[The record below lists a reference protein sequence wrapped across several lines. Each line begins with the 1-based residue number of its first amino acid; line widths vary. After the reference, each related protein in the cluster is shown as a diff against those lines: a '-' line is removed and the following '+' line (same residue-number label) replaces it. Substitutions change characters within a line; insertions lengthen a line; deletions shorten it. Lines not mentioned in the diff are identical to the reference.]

1 MAGERAW
8 IQMYRGDRWTGVAT
22 IEPLDA
28 ELGHQG
34 GSLLE
39 YDPAYYAF
47 GLDMQDTPWD
57 RVSVRYPVSLE
68 FYREETWPPF
78 LLDLLPQGA
87 GRRYHLFELGIED
100 GPTSDWPLLC
110 HGARYP
116 VGNLRVVPERDWVP
130 QTVAPHPGF
139 PIADILEKKEDFIAY
154 ARENGAPIGGS
165 TDVQG
170 DAPKFLVCESV
181 HGRFH
186 VDAALRE
193 TEVKKHWL
201 VKFPRGKKE
210 RDRLVL
216 ANEAAYSCVADRLGL
231 TVAEVPRYEAG
242 VLFVPRFDRVVTPE
256 GITRLGL
263 ESLASAAGVARFGAY
278 LDQADLC
285 AVIFQHCT
293 EDPAGAVIEFIL
305 RDALAMAMGDTDNHA
320 RNTALLKSP
329 GAIQLAP
336 LFDFAP
342 MYLDEAGI
350 ARTCLWRGAEE
361 GGRVKWAEVCARMG
375 DLVRDPERV
384 RAEMLFFG
392 ERLER
397 LEEIMRQCGVSEEII
412 DGRRLHRAEITEA
425 LRSLPEVQGVQ
436 S

>member
-1 MAGERAW
+1 MAGEKAW
-8 IQMYRGDRWTGVAT
+8 IQMYRKGGWAPVAA
-22 IEPLDA
+22 IEPLNA
-28 ELGHQG
+28 ELGHKG
-34 GSLLE
+34 GCMLE
-39 YDPAYYAF
+39 YEPAYYAF

-68 FYREETWPPF
+68 LYREKTWLPF

-87 GRRYHLFELGIED
+87 GRRYHLFELGIKD

-130 QTVAPHPGF
+130 QPAAPHPGF
-139 PIADILEKKEDFIAY
+139 PIEDILEKKEHFIAY

-186 VDAALRE
+186 VDAALSE
-193 TEVKKHWL
+193 AEVKKHWL
-201 VKFPRGKKE
+201 VKFPRGKTA
-210 RDRLVL
+210 RDRMVL

-231 TVAEVPRYEAG
+231 TVAEVPRYQGG

-256 GITRLGL
+256 GVQRLGL
-263 ESLASAAGVARFGAY
+263 ESLASAAGVAEFGPF
-278 LDQADLC
+278 LDQFDLC
-285 AVIFQHCT
+285 AAIFEHCT

-320 RNTALLKSP
+320 RNTALLKFP
-329 GAIQLAP
+329 GTIQLAP

-342 MYLDEAGI
+342 MYLDEGVI
-350 ARTCLWRGAEE
+350 ARSCLWHGSEE
-361 GGRVKWAEVCARMG
+361 GGRVDWAEVSARIG

-384 RAEMLFFG
+384 RAEMLSFG
-392 ERLER
+392 EKLVR
-397 LEEIMRQCGVSEEII
+397 LEEIMRQCRVSEEII

-425 LRSLPEVQGVQ
+425 LRSLPKTQGVQ
-436 S
+436 P